1 MTVPTPPEITEI
13 TFELPAVGQDDD
25 QFDTNQANFVN
36 YQQDFGPEVNDLAL
50 WMEDTANST
59 EGWANDAEASAT
71 DAEEALLS
79 TLALAGG
86 SANKQN
92 LGSHASAPTTRN
104 DGLPLENNDLYYNY
118 TNETQYRWSSVS
130 STWSVYVMPGINIPK
145 FQIITSSATWTKP
158 AKFVEGSLYVTG
170 IGGGASGCSSNDA
183 SRAGANS
190 AEAVYRARVDVSAVS
205 SVSVTIGAGGASV
218 NGAGVNTAGNAG
230 GATTFGALL
239 SLAGAAATPTTARAA
254 TVGGAYGA
262 INNATVMSFTAQR
275 LGLAIAGNEGG
286 STGSIAT
293 AQANGGGGIIVDGT
307 GTKAGDVAGSGKAC
321 GGIGYGAGG
330 ASAQNNVASG
340 AGAQGVIVLEWEETR

>member
-104 DGLPLENNDLYYNY
+104 DGSALQNNDLYYNY

-145 FQIITSSATWTKP
+145 FQIITSNTTWTKP

-170 IGGGASGCSSNDA
+170 IGGGASGCSSDGLA
-183 SRAGANS
+183 RAGANS
-190 AEAVYRARVDVSAVS
+190 GEAVYRARVDVSAVS
-205 SVSVTIGAGGASV
+205 SVPVAIGAGGASV
-218 NGAGVNTAGNAG
+218 NGGGVNTAGNAG

-239 SLAGAAATPTTARAA
+239 SLAGAAATPLNGRAA
-254 TVGGAYGA
+254 TVGGAFGA
-262 INNATVMSFTAQR
+262 VNNTSVLSYLAQR

-286 STGSIAT
+286 SSGTTST
-293 AQANGGGGIIVDGT
+293 AQANGAGGIVVDGT
-307 GTKAGDVAGSGKAC
+307 GTKAGDIAGAGSPG

-330 ASAQNNVASG
+330 ASIINVVASG
-340 AGAQGVIVLEWEETR
+340 AGAPGVLVLEWEETR